1 MMPKPNKNN
10 NQNINKS
17 DFEKFNSERVL
28 VETKPNMILYIDNF
42 ILKIIL
48 LFLLIFMFAPIL
60 TFIHEIQLSLMNSFN
75 FMLPNMT
82 FIGELVLIFLILILG
97 AKIIIDLF
105 EWDNTLYVL
114 TDSRIVIQRGWFN
127 KEKIMMSYNKIQ
139 DLDISQSIMERI
151 FNVGD
156 IIIYGANDNS
166 ETVLYGIP
174 KPKEIEE
181 IIFNRLNGQGYNPN
195 YNNYPPNS
203 GYPNQVPPNM
213 NYQNQRLVQG
223 YSNQHPNYPQEGMNE
238 QNYGT
243 QYNPDNGYNKHD
255 DNGYYFDVE
264 ESYVNENYEP
274 KHKGYKEKWEN
285 TKKDYSRKQP
295 SKEEVFK
302 RHQEMFKKYN
312 K

>member
-1 MMPKPNKNN
+1 MPKPNKVNN

-17 DFEKFNSERVL
+17 DFERFNSERVL
-28 VETKPNMILYIDNF
+28 VETKPNMILYVDNF

-48 LFLLIFMFAPIL
+48 LLLMIIMFAPIL
-60 TFIHEIQLSLMNSFN
+60 TFVHEIQLSLMNSFN
-75 FMLPNMT
+75 FVLPNMT
-82 FIGELVLIFLILILG
+82 FIAELVLIFLILILG
-97 AKIIIDLF
+97 AKIVIDLF

-139 DLDISQSIMERI
+139 DMDISQSILERI

-166 ETVLYGIP
+166 ETVLYDIP

-195 YNNYPPNS
+195 YNNYHSGPN
-203 GYPNQVPPNM
+203 YQNQTQPNM
-213 NYQNQRLVQG
+213 NYQNQRPNQG
-223 YSNQHPNYPQEGMNE
+223 YSNQYSNYPQEGMNQQTYE
-238 QNYGT
+238 AQQN
-243 QYNPDNGYNKHD
+243 NPQGGYNNRPND
-255 DNGYYFDVE
+255 DSHYFDVE
-264 ESYVNENYEP
+264 ESYVNNNYVP
-274 KHKGYKEKWEN
+274 KHKDYQEKWQN
-285 TKKDYSRKQP
+285 SKKDYNRRQP

-302 RHQEMFKKYN
+302 KNQERFKKR
-312 K
+312 